1 MWTGFG
7 CGIGGGW
14 EGAQVLRWD
23 RGRCGWIG
31 DFWGGIWGG
40 LVVLV
45 ERVPV
50 RGRGKP
56 SETRCKY
63 LLAPYST

>member
-31 DFWGGIWGG
+31 DFWGGDLGRDSG
-40 LVVLV
+40 V
-45 ERVPV
+45 RGKGV

-63 LLAPYST
+63 LRAPYST